1 MLPTSELC
9 LYNIIMSF
17 NYVLVH
23 AGTSLK
29 AIFKVL
35 LTKSIRTSIS
45 RIPDLAAIWSHNL
58 SSIFTLL

>member
-1 MLPTSELC
+1 MLPTLELC

-29 AIFKVL
+29 AIFRVL
-35 LTKSIRTSIS
+35 FTKSIRTSIPC
-45 RIPDLAAIWSHNL
+45 IPDLVAIWSHNL